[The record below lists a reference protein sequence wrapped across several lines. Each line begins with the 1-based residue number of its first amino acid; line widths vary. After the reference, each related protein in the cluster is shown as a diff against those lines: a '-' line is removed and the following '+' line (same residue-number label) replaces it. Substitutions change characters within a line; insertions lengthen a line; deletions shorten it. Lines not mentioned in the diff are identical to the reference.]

1 MAGYFSMKTVFCGS
15 QEPSIMARMM
25 GGGSIMMNQDN
36 LLMKGCFDKVN
47 KLALGTS
54 TTRMVKR
61 RNGKILIRG
70 PL

>member
-1 MAGYFSMKTVFCGS
+1 
-15 QEPSIMARMM
+15 M
-25 GGGSIMMNQDN
+25 GGGSIMMNKDN